1 MYSSSNSSSFGFHPP
16 FHRSSS
22 HSTSTSQPPALISS
36 TTTVTPPPSSLI
48 ASSYVYVL
56 NYLTMLSIFIVCPS
70 CLRRF
75 LILKIKSN
83 EGNFLTEQPL
93 YNDIQHRING
103 IASLCKSLPKQEHGG
118 RTEVIANN
126 MTTGNNHDWINKS
139 RRSLG
144 SLEREAYMK
153 SYDTLQLWSLVVNP
167 NKLCAPSF

>member
-48 ASSYVYVL
+48 ASSYVYIL
-56 NYLTMLSIFIVCPS
+56 NYLTMLPIFIVCPS

-103 IASLCKSLPKQEHGG
+103 TASLCKSLPKQEHGG